1 MAEFVNKE
9 VKYINI
15 GEPISFENKIEL
27 IERYIPEI
35 EDKVPDVAS
44 AVKGFIGIWKAE
56 QEKQNE
62 AYIRIPRSG
71 LSRAGI

>member
-44 AVKGFIGIWKAE
+44 AVKGFIGMWKAE
-56 QEKQNE
+56 QEKEND
-62 AYIRIPRSG
+62 
-71 LSRAGI
+71 

>member
-1 MAEFVNKE
+1 MAEFINKE

-15 GEPISFENKIEL
+15 GELISFENKIEL

-56 QEKQNE
+56 QEKKNDGQGME
-62 AYIRIPRSG
+62 
-71 LSRAGI
+71 